1 MGTSG
6 GRVNHCVSSF
16 LFFVFAFHL
25 CTFFFTSFIYSFI
38 SISQVGFIEGD
49 NNKTQ
54 GIKNIFASRINGM
67 LGLATAFK
75 RLDTSEGSY
84 SQELYEASEVLI
96 QVRYT
101 THIIITII
109 CDYLMIIL
117 YGHFI

>member
-1 MGTSG
+1 
-6 GRVNHCVSSF
+6 
-16 LFFVFAFHL
+16 
-25 CTFFFTSFIYSFI
+25 
-38 SISQVGFIEGD
+38 
-49 NNKTQ
+49 
-54 GIKNIFASRINGM
+54 M